1 LLTELHI
8 KDVGLIASLSLSFSQ
23 GFNILTGETGAGKTT
38 IIRSLMFLSG
48 RKTASSLIR
57 QGSSCAQ
64 VSGYFLLATSEALI
78 QRLNSLAI
86 SHHNKR
92 NKVSLLVRRVLY
104 KNGRTK
110 AWINDTPI
118 MLATLKSILS
128 SYLEIIAQHE
138 QQQLF
143 CESLHVGYLD
153 EFVNSSAVLS
163 SYKEVFASTCND
175 LQKIRT
181 YLSLYENLKNQKDY
195 LEFRVKELRDLDP
208 SIEDFENISLAH
220 DRQQKGLDLRESLFE
235 VKASIDLSALHESL
249 IDKLNLCRKNVLSLG
264 KKDSSFA
271 DYDSLLDNSI
281 NALSQLSFDVESCL
295 SKVDIDAQSQD
306 QLASRLSIYK
316 KLFRK
321 FSVSSVGE
329 LKSLLEDLEAQ
340 LADVVNI
347 KSNLTTL
354 VAGFGDSVLRLQE
367 YSQKL
372 YLYRKNR
379 TKALVDGIKKEL
391 LALDMKDS
399 ELRVNFDPCPERT
412 KDIDLLAQLSC
423 VLSQEVVDLFV
434 DSYNIFLAHNSG
446 GDKKITFSFK
456 SSGGASFYP
465 LSKVVSGGEVSR
477 IMLAFKKVLV
487 SHNDMSTMV
496 FDEIDAG
503 ISGRV
508 ADVVGRKLYEVA
520 SRFQLICISH
530 LAQVAVYANNHIYIK
545 KSLTKDKTS
554 ISAHTLEKE
563 QCIREV
569 AKMISGAKLT
579 STSLTHAS
587 NLYKKSKRYAFVEE
601 VN

>member
-1 LLTELHI
+1 MLTELQI
-8 KDVGLIASLSLSFSQ
+8 KDVGLITSLSLNFSQ
-23 GFNILTGETGAGKTT
+23 GFNILTGDTGAGKTT

-57 QGSSCAQ
+57 QGASCAE
-64 VSGYFLLATSEALI
+64 VSGYFLLATSDDLI
-78 QRLNSLAI
+78 QILNGLAI
-86 SHHNKR
+86 SHHNQN

-118 MLATLKSILS
+118 MLVTLKNVLS
-128 SYLEIIAQHE
+128 SYLDIIAQHE

-143 CESLHVGYLD
+143 YESMHVVYLD
-153 EFVNSSAVLS
+153 KFVKSSAILS
-163 SYKEVFASTCND
+163 SYIDAFSSTCAD

-195 LEFRVKELRDLDP
+195 LEFRIKELRDLDP
-208 SIEDFENISLAH
+208 SVEDFEKIFLAH
-220 DRQQKGLDLRESLFE
+220 ERQQKDLDIRETLFG
-235 VKASIDLSALHESL
+235 VKSSIDLSASHESL
-249 IDKLNLCRKNVLSLG
+249 IDKLNFCRKNVDQLIE
-264 KKDSSFA
+264 KDSSFV
-271 DYDSLLDNSI
+271 DYGALLDSSI
-281 NALSQLSFDVESCL
+281 NTLSQLSFDVESCL
-295 SKVDIDAQSQD
+295 SKVNSDSQN
-306 QLASRLSIYK
+306 QEELASRLSTYK

-321 FSVSSVGE
+321 FSVSSAAE
-329 LKSLLEDLEAQ
+329 LKNLLEDLESQ

-354 VAGFGDSVLRLQE
+354 VSSFVDSVCRLQE
-367 YSQKL
+367 YSQNL

-379 TKALVDGIKKEL
+379 TKDLVDGIKKEL

-399 ELRVNFDPCPERT
+399 ELRVNFDPCSERA
-412 KDIDLLAQLSC
+412 KDVDLLTQLSC
-423 VLSQEVVDLFV
+423 VLPQDVVDLFIG
-434 DSYNIFLAHNSG
+434 SYDVFLSHNRG
-446 GDKKITFSFK
+446 GNKKITFSFK
-456 SSGGASFYP
+456 SSGGARFYP
-465 LSKVVSGGEVSR
+465 LSKVASGGEVSR

-520 SRFQLICISH
+520 SKFQLICISH
-530 LAQVAVYANNHIYIK
+530 LAQVAVYANNHIHIK
-545 KSLTKDKTS
+545 KSLTKDKTI

-587 NLYKKSKRYAFVEE
+587 NLYEKSKRYTFVEE
-601 VN
+601 VS